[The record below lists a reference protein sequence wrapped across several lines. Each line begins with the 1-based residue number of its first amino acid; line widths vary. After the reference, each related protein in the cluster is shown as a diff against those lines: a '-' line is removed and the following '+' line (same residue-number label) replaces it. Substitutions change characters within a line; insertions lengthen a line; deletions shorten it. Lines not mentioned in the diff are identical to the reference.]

1 MKYLKLIILL
11 LIFWNLP
18 SFVAVN
24 VNAVTGSI
32 LSYGTFFL
40 IIVYYFFNKKEKPIV
55 SLIFLGLLYFL
66 ISVLV
71 DTVNTENFITT
82 FIKYFIF
89 IIMGIKVV
97 KDTTDTGIYIFLLL
111 GSLSIIY
118 ESIFVT
124 DIGGRFSGFYLNPNS
139 AGFICILG
147 YCFSLSID
155 NKILKILGQILFSIA
170 GFVTFSRTFFLLWVL
185 INIISLSISYKNAY
199 IIIMGLVLFSFF
211 LSFGVK
217 FDLNTRRLEAFSRLL
232 DGKISDEMGEDSRTQ
247 IWALYYERI
256 YESPIFGNGYLS
268 FSGNTRGRGESANY
282 YYDEGVHNTPLLII
296 GEAGVFTFL
305 YFIWIYGGFLA
316 KGIRMYKNEPLIF
329 LVSFSLFMYM
339 LTNHNYFN
347 NYLILFV
354 SIWLWMKV
362 DRKEI
367 ILEGKMIKS
376 I

>member
-11 LIFWNLP
+11 IIFWNLP
-18 SFVAVN
+18 SFAAVN
-24 VNAVTGSI
+24 VNALTGSI

-55 SLIFLGLLYFL
+55 SFIFLGLLYFL

-155 NKILKILGQILFSIA
+155 NKTLKILGQILFSIA
-170 GFVTFSRTFFLLWVL
+170 GFVTFSRTFFLVWVL

-217 FDLNTRRLEAFSRLL
+217 FDFNTRRLEAFSRLL
-232 DGKISDEMGEDSRTQ
+232 DGEISDEMGEDSRTQ

-268 FSGNTRGRGESANY
+268 FSGNTFGRGESA

-347 NYLILFV
+347 NYLILFI

>member
-18 SFVAVN
+18 SFAAVN
-24 VNAVTGSI
+24 VNALTGSI

-55 SLIFLGLLYFL
+55 SFIFLGLLYFL

-217 FDLNTRRLEAFSRLL
+217 FDFNTRRLEAFSRLL
-232 DGKISDEMGEDSRTQ
+232 DGEISDEMGEDSRTQ

-268 FSGNTRGRGESANY
+268 FSGNTFGRGESA

>member
-18 SFVAVN
+18 SFAAVN
-24 VNAVTGSI
+24 VNALTGSI
-32 LSYGTFFL
+32 LSSGTFFL

-55 SLIFLGLLYFL
+55 SFIFLGLLYFL

-217 FDLNTRRLEAFSRLL
+217 FDFNTRRLEAFSRLL
-232 DGKISDEMGEDSRTQ
+232 DGEISDEMGEDSRTQ

-268 FSGNTRGRGESANY
+268 FSGNTFGRGESA

>member
-11 LIFWNLP
+11 IIFWNLP
-18 SFVAVN
+18 SFAAVN
-24 VNAVTGSI
+24 VNALTGSI

-55 SLIFLGLLYFL
+55 SFIFLGLLYFL

-217 FDLNTRRLEAFSRLL
+217 FDFNTRRLEAFSRLL
-232 DGKISDEMGEDSRTQ
+232 DGEISDEMGEDSRTQ

-268 FSGNTRGRGESANY
+268 FSGNTFGRGESA